1 MSDELPGPGSAGVRR
16 PRVAV
21 VFGGRSAEHA
31 ISCITAASVL
41 AAIDRSAYDV
51 VPVGITTDGRWV
63 LGVDDPARLQ
73 ISDGRLPAVDP
84 SGAELVLSSYGG
96 NRELTILETGH
107 HPRTFGEVDVVLP
120 LLHGPYGEDGSIQG
134 LLELSGVPYVG
145 SGIFSSAACMD
156 KHYMKVLLAGHG
168 LPIGA
173 YTVIR
178 PGELARDPSAVRE
191 SVASL
196 RYPVFVKPARA
207 GSSYGV
213 SRVDAPDDLGAAIA
227 RAEQFDPKIMV
238 EAMVTGREL
247 ECGVLGSLD
256 GPPEASVVGEVVVTG
271 NHTFYDFDVKYL
283 AEADLQLA
291 IPADVP
297 ADVHERVREL
307 ALETFTVLGCEGL
320 ARVDFFYTDTGAI
333 VVNELNTMPGFTPRS
348 MYPALWAASGVDYSS
363 LVDRL
368 LRLALARPTGLR

>member
-1 MSDELPGPGSAGVRR
+1 MSELPDPTPPGHRR

-41 AAIDRSAYDV
+41 SAIDRGTYDV
-51 VPVGITTDGRWV
+51 VPIGITTDGRWV

-73 ISDGRLPAVDP
+73 ITDGRLPQVDP

-96 NRELTILETGH
+96 NRELTILERGH
-107 HPRTFGEVDVVLP
+107 HPRTFGEVDVVMP

-134 LLELSGVPYVG
+134 MLELSGVPYVG
-145 SGIFSSAACMD
+145 SGIFASAACMD

-168 LPIGA
+168 LPVGA

-178 PGELARDPSAVRE
+178 PGEDARDPGAVRE

-196 RYPVFVKPARA
+196 GYPVFVKPARA

-213 SRVDAPDDLGAAIA
+213 SRVDTPDDLDAAIA
-227 RAEQFDPKIMV
+227 HAGQFDPKIMV
-238 EAMVTGREL
+238 EAMVSGREL
-247 ECGVLGSLD
+247 ECGLLGSLD
-256 GPPEASVVGEVVVTG
+256 GQPQASVVGEVVVSG
-271 NHTFYDFDVKYL
+271 NHTFYDFDAKYL
-283 AEADLQLA
+283 AEADLELA

-297 ADVHERVREL
+297 ADVHDRVREL
-307 ALETFTVLGCEGL
+307 ALEAFRVLGCEGL
-320 ARVDFFYTDTGAI
+320 ARADFFYTESGAV

-348 MYPALWAASGVDYSS
+348 MYPALWAASGVNYPA

-368 LRLALARPTGLR
+368 LRLALSRPTGLR